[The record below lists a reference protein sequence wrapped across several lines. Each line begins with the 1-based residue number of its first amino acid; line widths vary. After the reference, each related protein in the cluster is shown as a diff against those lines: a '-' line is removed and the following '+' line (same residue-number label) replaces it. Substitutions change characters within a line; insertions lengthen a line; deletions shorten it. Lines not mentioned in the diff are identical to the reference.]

1 MASQSQNHIRNFAII
16 AHIDHGKS
24 TLADRLLEITG
35 MVTEREQRAQ
45 YLDRM
50 DLERERGITIKA
62 QSVSL
67 DYTASD
73 GVTYQLNLIDTP
85 GHVDFNYEVSRSLA
99 ACEGALLLVDASQG
113 VEAQTLANAWLAVEN
128 DLEILPVLNKID
140 LPAAEPER
148 VLEEIEQSVGLDIAD
163 ALMVSAK
170 TGEGVD
176 PLLEAI
182 VRKIPPPVGDP
193 EAPLQALI
201 IDSWFDSY
209 VGVVTMIRVVN
220 GSLKKKDRIL
230 LMATEATYE
239 TARIGVFAP
248 EPTDRES
255 LSAGEVGFL
264 VAGIKELS
272 QARVGDTVTL
282 ERNPASEPLEGFEES
297 RAMVYAGLYPVVS
310 ADHGSLR
317 DALEKLR
324 VNDGSFSFEAESS
337 DALGLGFRCGFLGLL
352 HMEIIQERLEREYEV
367 ELVTTAPSVVYRAHT
382 KTGDV
387 LMIRNPSQLPP
398 IGELA
403 HIEEPIALV
412 AVHTPEEY
420 VGAVL
425 KLCEDRRGVQT
436 GFEYVSTK
444 RVQITYEV
452 PYAEVI
458 FDFFD
463 KLKSSTRGYASMS
476 YDLHRWETSKLVRLD
491 VLLNGDRVDALSVIV
506 HESRSYR
513 RGQALARKL
522 KEHIPRQ
529 MYDVA
534 IQAAIGNKVI
544 ARTTV
549 KALRKDVTSKCY
561 GGDISRKRKLLERQ
575 KAGKKRMKAIGAVE
589 VPQSAFLSVLGLDD

>member
-1 MASQSQNHIRNFAII
+1 
-16 AHIDHGKS
+16 
-24 TLADRLLEITG
+24 
-35 MVTEREQRAQ
+35 
-45 YLDRM
+45 
-50 DLERERGITIKA
+50 
-62 QSVSL
+62 
-67 DYTASD
+67 
-73 GVTYQLNLIDTP
+73 
-85 GHVDFNYEVSRSLA
+85 
-99 ACEGALLLVDASQG
+99 
-113 VEAQTLANAWLAVEN
+113 
-128 DLEILPVLNKID
+128 
-140 LPAAEPER
+140 
-148 VLEEIEQSVGLDIAD
+148 
-163 ALMVSAK
+163 
-170 TGEGVD
+170 
-176 PLLEAI
+176 
-182 VRKIPPPVGDP
+182 
-193 EAPLQALI
+193 
-201 IDSWFDSY
+201 
-209 VGVVTMIRVVN
+209 VVTMLRVVN
-220 GSLKKKDRIL
+220 GRLKKRDRIL

-239 TARIGVFAP
+239 TTRIGVFAP

-264 VAGIKELS
+264 VAGVKELS

-282 ERNPASEPLEGFEES
+282 ERNPASAPLEGFEEA
-297 RAMVYAGLYPVVS
+297 RAMVYAGLYPVIS

-337 DALGLGFRCGFLGLL
+337 DALGLGFRVGFLGLL

-382 KTGDV
+382 KSGDV
-387 LMIRNPSQLPP
+387 LTIRNPSQLPP
-398 IGELA
+398 IGDLA
-403 HIEEPIALV
+403 QIEEPIALV
-412 AVHTPEEY
+412 AVHTPEDY

-444 RVQITYEV
+444 RLQITYEV

-476 YDLHRWETSKLVRLD
+476 YELHRWEPSDLVRLD

-506 HESRSYR
+506 HESRAYR
-513 RGQALARKL
+513 RGQSLARKL

-575 KAGKKRMKAIGAVE
+575 KAGKKRMKAIGSVE

>member
-1 MASQSQNHIRNFAII
+1 LAAQSQDHIRNFAII

-24 TLADRLLEITG
+24 TLADRLLEFTG

-50 DLERERGITIKA
+50 ELERERGITIKA

-67 DYTASD
+67 DYTAAD

-85 GHVDFNYEVSRSLA
+85 GHVDFNYEVSRSLT

-170 TGEGVD
+170 TGAGVE
-176 PLLEAI
+176 PLLEA
-182 VRKIPPPVGDP
+182 VVAKVPPPVGDP
-193 EAPLQALI
+193 DAPLQALI

-209 VGVVTMIRVVN
+209 VGVITMIRVVN
-220 GSLKKKDRIL
+220 GRLKKRDRIL
-230 LMATEATYE
+230 LMATEAIYE
-239 TARIGVFAP
+239 VSRVGVFAP
-248 EPTDRES
+248 EATDRDA

-264 VAGIKELS
+264 VAGIKELA

-282 ERNPASEPLEGFEES
+282 ERDPASEALEGFEES
-297 RAMVYAGLYPVVS
+297 RAMVFAGLYPIVS
-310 ADHGSLR
+310 ADHGALR

-337 DALGLGFRCGFLGLL
+337 DALGLGFRCGFLGML

-367 ELVTTAPSVVYRAHT
+367 ELITTAPSVVYRAQT
-382 KTGDV
+382 KSGEE
-387 LMIRNPSQLPP
+387 LMIRNPSQLP
-398 IGELA
+398 ELNEIA
-403 HIEEPIALV
+403 QIEEPIALV

-425 KLCEDRRGVQT
+425 KLCEDRRGVQV
-436 GFEYVSTK
+436 GFEYVSTS

-476 YDLHRWETSKLVRLD
+476 YDLHRWEASDLVRLD
-491 VLLNGDRVDALSVIV
+491 VLLNGDRVDALSIIV
-506 HESRSYR
+506 HESRAYR
-513 RGQALARKL
+513 RGKGLAKKL

-549 KALRKDVTSKCY
+549 KAMRKDVTSKCY

-575 KAGKKRMKAIGAVE
+575 KAGKKRMKAIGSVE
-589 VPQSAFLSVLGLDD
+589 VPQTAFLSVLGLDD

>member
-1 MASQSQNHIRNFAII
+1 MASQSQDHIRNFAII

-50 DLERERGITIKA
+50 ELERERGITIKA

-85 GHVDFNYEVSRSLA
+85 GHVDFNYEVSRSLT

-170 TGEGVD
+170 TGAGVE

-182 VRKIPPPVGDP
+182 VAKVPPPVGDP
-193 EAPLQALI
+193 DAPLQALI

-209 VGVVTMIRVVN
+209 VGVITMIRVVN
-220 GSLKKKDRIL
+220 GRLKKRDRIL

-239 TARIGVFAP
+239 VSRVGVFAP
-248 EPTDRES
+248 EATDRDA

-264 VAGIKELS
+264 VAGIKELAL
-272 QARVGDTVTL
+272 ARVGDTVTL
-282 ERNPASEPLEGFEES
+282 ERHPAAEPLDGFEES
-297 RAMVYAGLYPVVS
+297 RAMVFAGLYPVVS
-310 ADHGSLR
+310 SDHGALR

-337 DALGLGFRCGFLGLL
+337 DALGLGFRCGFLGML

-367 ELVTTAPSVVYRAHT
+367 ELVTTAPSVVYRAQT
-382 KTGDV
+382 KSGEE
-387 LMIRNPSQLPP
+387 LMIRNPSQLP
-398 IGELA
+398 ELNEIA
-403 HIEEPIALV
+403 QIEEPIALV
-412 AVHTPEEY
+412 AVHTPEDY
-420 VGAVL
+420 VGPVL
-425 KLCEDRRGVQT
+425 KLCEDRRGVQV
-436 GFEYVSTK
+436 GFEYVSTN

-476 YDLHRWETSKLVRLD
+476 YDLNRWEASKLVRLD
-491 VLLNGDRVDALSVIV
+491 VLLNGDRVDALSIIV

-513 RGQALARKL
+513 RGQGLAKKL

-549 KALRKDVTSKCY
+549 KAMRKDVTSKCY

-575 KAGKKRMKAIGAVE
+575 KAGKKRMKAIGSVE
-589 VPQSAFLSVLGLDD
+589 VPQTAFLSVLGLDD